1 MSKVGAVPVKGCGVD
16 IIEVKRIARALARPG
31 FCQRIYTPREQDELM
46 EKGAESWAARF
57 AAKEAVMKALG
68 RGFTQGVPFSSVEI
82 CSDPWG
88 RPQVRLLEPA
98 DRIAAE
104 QGVKG
109 FCLSLSHTKE
119 LAVAYVL
126 ALGEEETCGS

>member
-1 MSKVGAVPVKGCGVD
+1 MPVKGCGVD

-31 FCQRIYTPREQDELM
+31 FCQRIYTPRAQDARM
-46 EKGAESWAARF
+46 EKGDETRAARF
-57 AAKEAVMKALG
+57 AAKQAVRKALG
-68 RGFTQGVPFSSVEI
+68 RRFTQGGPSSSVET
-82 CSDPWG
+82 CSDAWG

>member
-1 MSKVGAVPVKGCGVD
+1 MPVKGCGVD

-82 CSDPWG
+82 CSDEWG
-88 RPQVRLLEPA
+88 RPQVQLLEPA
-98 DRIAAE
+98 AGIASE
-104 QGVKG
+104 QGVTR
-109 FCLSLSHTKE
+109 FCVSLSHTKE

-126 ALGEEETCGS
+126 ALGEEKICGS